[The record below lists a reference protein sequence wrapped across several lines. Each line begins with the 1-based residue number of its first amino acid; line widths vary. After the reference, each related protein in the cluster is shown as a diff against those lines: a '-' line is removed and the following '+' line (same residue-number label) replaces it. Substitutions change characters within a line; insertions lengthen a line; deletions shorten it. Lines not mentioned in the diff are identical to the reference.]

1 MTLPLAI
8 LWTALISLA
17 ALGGAWYAR
26 KYERYDALL
35 AIFVTLVIAANLIA
49 SKTVAFDL
57 GFTTLFAPA
66 AVLIFSVTFLLTDI
80 VNEKFGRREA
90 QRMIFLAFLAQ
101 VIFTAF
107 AYLAISMEGA
117 PFFAGQ
123 AAFETVL
130 GAVPRIALAGWIA
143 FLVSENLDAYL
154 FAWFKKVTNGKHLWM
169 RNAFSSLPAMLVDSV
184 LFVTLAFYG
193 VMPILPLIIGLT
205 VMKWLVGI
213 IDIPFMYASRA
224 VLKK

>member
-1 MTLPLAI
+1 MTLPLAV
-8 LWTALISLA
+8 LWIALISLA
-17 ALGGAWYAR
+17 ALGGAWYA
-26 KYERYDALL
+26 KKHERYDALL
-35 AIFVTLVIAANLIA
+35 AIFVTLVVAANLIA
-49 SKTVAFDL
+49 SKTVAFDF
-57 GFTTLFAPA
+57 GFTTLYAPA

-80 VNEKFGRREA
+80 VNEKFGRKEA

-101 VIFTAF
+101 VIFAVF

-117 PFFAGQ
+117 PFFTGQ
-123 AAFETVL
+123 SAFETVL
-130 GAVPRIALAGWIA
+130 GSVPRIALAGWIA

-205 VMKWLVGI
+205 IMKWLVGI

>member
-1 MTLPLAI
+1 MTLPI
-8 LWTALISLA
+8 ALIWAVLISVVA
-17 ALGGAWYAR
+17 VGGAWYAR
-26 KYERYDALL
+26 KHERYDALL
-35 AIFVTLVIAANLIA
+35 AVFVTLVIAANLIA

-80 VNEKFGRREA
+80 VNEKFGRGEA
-90 QRMIFLAFLAQ
+90 QRMILLAFIAQ
-101 VIFTAF
+101 VIFAAF
-107 AYLAISMEGA
+107 MYLAISSKGA
-117 PFFAGQ
+117 PFFLGQ
-123 AAFETVL
+123 EAFETVL
-130 GAVPRIALAGWIA
+130 GSVPRIALAGWVA

-154 FAWFKKVTNGKHLWM
+154 YSWFKKVTNGKHLWM
-169 RNAFSSLPAMLVDSV
+169 RNVFSSLPAMFVDSV

-213 IDIPFMYASRA
+213 VDIPFMYMSRA